1 LRVGGLDILW
11 IAKSADE
18 EASDVRNG
26 SGDADASVLFNLSG
40 FRVRAQAMHEGEW
53 WLAIETSSTRA
64 ACRSCGVFGVGNG
77 RRRVLVRDL
86 PIAGTSVV
94 LVWFKRTWRCRELL
108 CPRGSWSETS
118 DEIAPRAS
126 LTQRARKGICR
137 RVGRDLDTV
146 AEVAREFG
154 VGWAAAHQAVID
166 HGDELIANDRRI
178 EMVTALG
185 VDEHTFQHANARRRT
200 QMVTTFVDIDR
211 GRLLDM
217 VPGRSG
223 TVVREWVQAQ
233 PFWWADQ
240 IKVATIDA
248 SAGYATAIRDTL
260 PGAVLVVD
268 HFHAIRLASEAVNDV
283 RRRVQQ
289 ATTGHRGRKG
299 DPLYGIRRLLLMTW
313 RNLNDKGWD
322 RLRAGLAAG
331 DPDGEIAAVWLA
343 RELLSE
349 VYAAVDL
356 AHAKRRLIVFFQH
369 AADAEIP
376 ELTRL
381 ARTIDRWRD
390 EVLAY
395 HRTGGASN
403 GPTEAVNLLIEKIRR
418 IGHGYRNYDNYRRR
432 LLLGCGIQWTTV
444 PTYRIRGRNPAL
456 AA

>member
-1 LRVGGLDILW
+1 MG
-11 IAKSADE
+11 
-18 EASDVRNG
+18 NG
-26 SGDADASVLFNLSG
+26 SGGADASVLFNLSE
-40 FRVRAQAMHEGEW
+40 FKVVAQTMRDGEW
-53 WLAIETSSTRA
+53 WLLVETRLARA
-64 ACRSCGVFGVGNG
+64 GCRSCGVIGIGNG

-86 PIAGTSVV
+86 PIAGTPVV
-94 LVWFKRTWRCRELL
+94 LVWAKRTWRCREPL
-108 CPRGSWSETS
+108 CERGSWSETC
-118 DEIAPRAS
+118 DEIAARAS
-126 LTQRARKGICR
+126 LTERARREICR
-137 RVGRDLDTV
+137 RVGADLDTV

-154 VGWAAAHQAVID
+154 VGWSCAHQAVVD
-166 HGDELIANDRRI
+166 YGDQLIAADRRL
-178 EMVTALG
+178 EHVTGLG
-185 VDEHTFQHANARRRT
+185 VDEHTFQHANATRRT

-211 GRLLDM
+211 GRLLDA

-223 TVVREWVQAQ
+223 AVVREWVQAR

-240 IKVATIDA
+240 IRVATIDA
-248 SAGYATAIRDTL
+248 FAGYAAAIRDTL
-260 PGAVLVVD
+260 PAAVLVVD

-322 RLRAGLAAG
+322 KLRAGLAAG

-349 VYAAVDL
+349 VYAANGL

-369 AADAEIP
+369 AANAEVP

-381 ARTIDRWRD
+381 ARTIDRWHE

-395 HRTGGASN
+395 HSTGGASN

-418 IGHGYRNYDNYRRR
+418 IGHGYRNFDNYRRR
-432 LLLGCGIQWTTV
+432 LLLGCGIQWATV
-444 PTYRIRGRNPAL
+444 PTYRIRGRQPAF